1 MKHLLTILALASAL
15 ALSGCST
22 AVGVDNPDNSSASW
36 AGGSLTTTYKSD
48 VSAVFA
54 ATKRALDGMRDLNV
68 LGRVGEDEHRSAEG
82 ELTGVKVYARAIGD
96 VQVTVDINKATDAAT
111 GTDVTE
117 TTVRWGIL
125 GNCQQSQQVI
135 HRITQN
141 LGR

>member
-1 MKHLLTILALASAL
+1 MKHLLTTLALVSAL

-36 AGGSLTTTYKSD
+36 AGGGLTTTYKSD

-54 ATKRALDGMRDLNV
+54 ATKRALDGMRDLGV
-68 LGRVGEDEHRSAEG
+68 LGRVGETEDRSAEG
-82 ELTGVKVYARAIGD
+82 ELVGVTVYARAIGD
-96 VQVTVDINKATDAAT
+96 VQVKVQISKAADAT
-111 GTDVTE
+111 NGSDVTE
-117 TTVRWGIL
+117 TTVRWGML
-125 GNCQQSQQVI
+125 GNCQQSQQVV